1 MLLRSF
7 SVILI
12 SLLFSGC
19 SSYQMNQIGL
29 RSSSI
34 NSYPN
39 HMSDVELCEASN
51 GYRPTNQTHI
61 ALQGERWR
69 RKLSPEQCEEVVKEL
84 YLSVAM
90 RHIFDK

>member
-1 MLLRSF
+1 
-7 SVILI
+7 
-12 SLLFSGC
+12 
-19 SSYQMNQIGL
+19 
-29 RSSSI
+29 
-34 NSYPN
+34 
-39 HMSDVELCEASN
+39 MSDVELCEASN